1 MKGEEDLLTQYS
13 ITFLESW
20 IVNNRLIC
28 EIRHDSYMNGLGKY
42 SLQGKKGHKQEW
54 GQKHMRNWKQRNN
67 LHLYSLKI

>member
-42 SLQGKKGHKQEW
+42 SLQGKKDTSKSG
-54 GQKHMRNWKQRNN
+54 GRNTWEIENKGMIYTYI
-67 LHLYSLKI
+67 L